1 MESIWSRTVK
11 MRERESGKL
20 PERAEAV
27 VIGAGMA
34 GILTALLLKERGIN
48 VIVLEAEYTG
58 SGQTKGTTAKIT
70 AQHGLCYDRLIRDFG
85 IERARQYAEANMEA
99 IDGYRRIIRQGQKP
113 FQVKGCGFREC
124 GAYLYSRRE
133 TEALERELE
142 AAGKLGI
149 TAHLIKKTE
158 LPFPVKAALE
168 FPGQACFH
176 PLRFLD
182 AAAEDIPVME
192 HTRVIEVN
200 GSEVI
205 TGSGSVEA
213 EHVVFATHYPFIN
226 FPGCYFMKQ
235 HQERSYVI
243 AYRNAPFMEGMY
255 YGIDPGGLSLRWAE
269 GCLLVGGEGHRTGEG
284 GRGGRF
290 ACLSEAANELFP
302 GCREEARWAAQ
313 DCMPVDGVP
322 YVGRY
327 SKLKPNWYVE
337 TGFHKWGMTGAMAA
351 AMTVS
356 GLIAEGKSPYEKV
369 FSPMRGVGKAGL
381 PNLLTESGHAVKGL
395 WKGIF
400 GKARERLEEIPKGQ
414 GGIVELDGKVLGVY
428 KGEDGASYILKL
440 RCPHLGCR
448 LEWNR
453 EEKTWDCPCHGSR
466 FRGDGTLIDNP
477 AQADMAS
484 GIHRQ
489 QEP

>member
-11 MRERESGKL
+11 MRERKSGKL

-70 AQHGLCYDRLIRDFG
+70 AQHGLCYDRLLRELG
-85 IERARQYAEANMEA
+85 MERARQYAEANMAA
-99 IDGYRRIIRQGQKP
+99 IEGFRRIIRQGRME
-113 FQVKGCGFREC
+113 CGFREC
-124 GAYLYSRRE
+124 GAYLYSGQE

-142 AAGKLGI
+142 AALRLGI
-149 TAHLIKKTE
+149 RARLVKETE
-158 LPFPVKAALE
+158 LPFQVKAALQ
-168 FPGQACFH
+168 FSGQACFH
-176 PLRFLD
+176 PLKFLD
-182 AAAEDIPVME
+182 RAAEELEIYE
-192 HTRVIEVN
+192 HTAVTAVN
-200 GSEVI
+200 GSRVV
-205 TGSGSVEA
+205 TGRGCVEA
-213 EHVVFATHYPFIN
+213 EHVIFATHYPFIN
-226 FPGCYFMKQ
+226 FPGVYFMKQ

-243 AYRNAPFMEGMY
+243 AYRNAPFLEGMY
-255 YGIDPGGLSLRWAE
+255 YGIDSGGLSLRWAE

-284 GRGGRF
+284 GRGGQF
-290 ACLSEAANELFP
+290 ACLSREAGKLFP
-302 GCREEARWAAQ
+302 GCREAARWAAQ
-313 DCMPVDGVP
+313 DCMPLDGVP
-322 YVGRY
+322 YAGRY
-327 SKLKPNWYVE
+327 SRFEPNWYVE

-356 GLIAEGKSPYEKV
+356 ELIAEGRSPYEKV

-381 PNLLTESGHAVKGL
+381 PNLLDESGHAVKGL
-395 WKGIF
+395 WKGVF
-400 GKARERLEEIPKGQ
+400 GKAGERLEEIPPGQ
-414 GGIVELDGKVLGVY
+414 GGIVELDGKVLGIY
-428 KGEDGASYILKL
+428 KAEDGASYVLKL

-477 AQADMAS
+477 AQTDMTADKNR
-484 GIHRQ
+484 HK
-489 QEP
+489 EL